1 MAIRLAKIVQCAAS
15 ILIFS
20 LARDGEPTSL
30 AIALFAPSSY
40 SQFPFSCFLPAP
52 EFRVVLLP
60 TRATWIFNSA
70 ISCSLK
76 SQSTANVLVAWW
88 FARFAEAA
96 VTRVRALVF
105 APGHAPTN
113 NFRYSQHVV
122 PERESDVPVTYEV
135 RRARVSPRL
144 QDLVLKSPC
153 RSKIDLQSCHV
164 DSSSL
169 WKHGHADRV
178 VASPGSCS
186 GEIPIHRPQFVM
198 PDFGGQGEPI
208 LKTRQL
214 LRIPSFN
221 SREAYISATTKP

>member
-122 PERESDVPVTYEV
+122 PERERVTSL
-135 RRARVSPRL
+135 SPTKSAE
-144 QDLVLKSPC
+144 LVFPLAC
-153 RSKIDLQSCHV
+153 KI
-164 DSSSL
+164 
-169 WKHGHADRV
+169 
-178 VASPGSCS
+178 SCS
-186 GEIPIHRPQFVM
+186 NRPVGARLTCKVAMSIPVHCGSMAMLTESLPPQAPAPERFPFIV
-198 PDFGGQGEPI
+198 PN
-208 LKTRQL
+208 L
-214 LRIPSFN
+214 
-221 SREAYISATTKP
+221 